1 MKMNLS
7 KEKNQNN
14 PKITVGIPVFNGEK
28 SIRRAL
34 DSVLSQTF
42 LDFELVISDNAS
54 TDSTP
59 LICQEYKRNDKR
71 INLNLIITCA
81 RSLESETKNEISKIL
96 DELGDQE
103 PEILNVGMRGI
114 LMANTIIEPSKII
127 DYVKNKM
134 IEEPWLIRYCLRI
147 IPIQMITETEIDKI
161 KQNVIKLKDT
171 IQKNDSYRI
180 TIEKRNTDIS
190 STEIITEIAKIF
202 PNKVSLNQPDWIVL
216 IEILGNDTGISIL
229 KDDELFSL
237 DKAKRMSD

>member
-1 MKMNLS
+1 M
-7 KEKNQNN
+7 
-14 PKITVGIPVFNGEK
+14 
-28 SIRRAL
+28 
-34 DSVLSQTF
+34 
-42 LDFELVISDNAS
+42 
-54 TDSTP
+54 
-59 LICQEYKRNDKR
+59 
-71 INLNLIITCA
+71 
-81 RSLESETKNEISKIL
+81 SKIL

-114 LMANTIIEPSKII
+114 LMVNTVIEPSKII

-190 STEIITEIAKIF
+190 STEIITEIANIF

>member
-1 MKMNLS
+1 M
-7 KEKNQNN
+7 
-14 PKITVGIPVFNGEK
+14 
-28 SIRRAL
+28 
-34 DSVLSQTF
+34 
-42 LDFELVISDNAS
+42 
-54 TDSTP
+54 
-59 LICQEYKRNDKR
+59 
-71 INLNLIITCA
+71 NLIITCA
-81 RSLESETKNEISKIL
+81 RSLESETKNEIKKIL

-114 LMANTIIEPSKII
+114 LMVDTIIEPSKII

-180 TIEKRNTDIS
+180 TIEKRNTSIS
-190 STEIITEIAKIF
+190 SNEIITEIAKIF
-202 PNKVSLNQPDWIVL
+202 PNKVSLNQPDWIIL
-216 IEILGNDTGISIL
+216 IEILGNETGISIL
-229 KDDELFSL
+229 KNDGMFSL

>member
-1 MKMNLS
+1 M
-7 KEKNQNN
+7 
-14 PKITVGIPVFNGEK
+14 
-28 SIRRAL
+28 
-34 DSVLSQTF
+34 
-42 LDFELVISDNAS
+42 
-54 TDSTP
+54 
-59 LICQEYKRNDKR
+59 
-71 INLNLIITCA
+71 NLIITCA
-81 RSLESETKNEISKIL
+81 RNLESETKNEIGKIL

-114 LMANTIIEPSKII
+114 LMANTVIEPSKII

-180 TIEKRNTDIS
+180 TIEKRNTSIS
-190 STEIITEIAKIF
+190 SNEIITEVAEIF
-202 PNKVSLNQPDWIVL
+202 PNKVSLNQPDWIIL
-216 IEILGNDTGISIL
+216 IEIIGNETGISIL
-229 KDDELFSL
+229 KNDELFSL

>member
-1 MKMNLS
+1 M
-7 KEKNQNN
+7 
-14 PKITVGIPVFNGEK
+14 
-28 SIRRAL
+28 
-34 DSVLSQTF
+34 
-42 LDFELVISDNAS
+42 
-54 TDSTP
+54 
-59 LICQEYKRNDKR
+59 
-71 INLNLIITCA
+71 NLIITCA

-114 LMANTIIEPSKII
+114 LMVNTVIEPSKII
-127 DYVKNKM
+127 DYVKYKM

>member
-1 MKMNLS
+1 M
-7 KEKNQNN
+7 
-14 PKITVGIPVFNGEK
+14 
-28 SIRRAL
+28 
-34 DSVLSQTF
+34 
-42 LDFELVISDNAS
+42 
-54 TDSTP
+54 
-59 LICQEYKRNDKR
+59 
-71 INLNLIITCA
+71 NLIITCA

-114 LMANTIIEPSKII
+114 LMVNTIIEPSKII

-161 KQNVIKLKDT
+161 KQNVIKLKDV

-180 TIEKRNTDIS
+180 TIEKRNTSIS
-190 STEIITEIAKIF
+190 SNEIITEIAKIF
-202 PNKVSLNQPDWIVL
+202 PNKVSLNQPDWIIL
-216 IEILGNDTGISIL
+216 IEILGNETGISIL
-229 KDDELFSL
+229 KNDGMFSL